1 MGMQRILIVEDDS
14 EINNMIKELLEGYD
28 YNCHQA
34 FSGSECKL
42 LTHMESYDLILLDL
56 MLPGISGEELIQ
68 ELAKTSKVIVLSAK
82 SGIESK
88 VNLLELGANDYICKP
103 FDIHELL
110 ARIKVQ
116 LRQYEPKQRQLIYKD
131 WTIDLDLMTLNAA
144 GQSIDL
150 TSLEFKIIELF
161 MRYPQKVFTKEN
173 IYEYV
178 WEDDYV
184 VGDKTIHVHISNI
197 RTKLKSTG
205 TDHYIQTVWGM
216 GFKLI
221 D

>member
-1 MGMQRILIVEDDS
+1 MKILIIEDDLELREELKVLLDNNGYQGIILKDFKNALE
-14 EINNMIKELLEGYD
+14 EILVID
-28 YNCHQA
+28 P
-34 FSGSECKL
+34 
-42 LTHMESYDLILLDL
+42 DLILLDIKIPFL
-56 MLPGISGEELIQ
+56 NGQQLLKKLREKSTIPVIMV
-68 ELAKTSKVIVLSAK
+68 TSKDSEIDEILALSY
-82 SGIESK
+82 
-88 VNLLELGANDYICKP
+88 GADDYICKP

>member
-1 MGMQRILIVEDDS
+1 MGVQRILIVEDDS
-14 EINNMIKELLEGYD
+14 EINNMIKEFLEGYD
-28 YNCHQA
+28 YNCYQA

-42 LTHMESYDLILLDL
+42 LTRMESYDLILLDL
-56 MLPGISGEELIQ
+56 MLPGISGEDLIQ

-82 SGIESK
+82 SDIDSK

-116 LRQYEPKQRQLIYKD
+116 LRQYEPKQRQLVYKD

-150 TSLEFKIIELF
+150 TSREFKIIELL

-184 VGDKTIHVHISNI
+184 VGDKTIYVHISNI
-197 RTKLKSTG
+197 RTKLKLTG

>member
-14 EINNMIKELLEGYD
+14 EINNMIKEFLEGYD

-88 VNLLELGANDYICKP
+88 VNLLELGANDYICVNMN
-103 FDIHELL
+103 LN
-110 ARIKVQ
+110 
-116 LRQYEPKQRQLIYKD
+116 KD
-131 WTIDLDLMTLNAA
+131 N
-144 GQSIDL
+144 
-150 TSLEFKIIELF
+150 
-161 MRYPQKVFTKEN
+161 
-173 IYEYV
+173 
-178 WEDDYV
+178 
-184 VGDKTIHVHISNI
+184 
-197 RTKLKSTG
+197 
-205 TDHYIQTVWGM
+205 
-216 GFKLI
+216 
-221 D
+221 

>member
-1 MGMQRILIVEDDS
+1 MINVLIVDD
-14 EINNMIKELLEGYD
+14 EEKICEFIKAFLDNEGYCTEVTYD
-28 YNCHQA
+28 GKSAIDKIN
-34 FSGSECKL
+34 SKK
-42 LTHMESYDLILLDL
+42 YDLIILDR
-56 MLPGISGEELIQ
+56 MLPYVSGEEIC
-68 ELAKTSKVIVLSAK
+68 KYIRSKSEVPIIMLTAR
-82 SGIESK
+82 IEDEDK
-88 VNLLELGANDYICKP
+88 INGFNLGCDDYICKP